1 MKDISFYMGLELL
14 FLMWVFKGD
23 AFQFFYVII
32 VDAKA
37 EIGTT

>member
-1 MKDISFYMGLELL
+1 MKDISFYMGLLLL

-23 AFQFFYVII
+23 AFQFFYGII